1 MALVINHNLGAER
14 TLNLLEKNQTAL
26 GKDLKAA
33 ASGAKINDASDGAS
47 EYAISR
53 RLEIEER
60 GLGQDI
66 QNVKTGGDLL
76 AVAEGG
82 IREVVENLRDM
93 KQLAI
98 NAANDTNTDADRAT
112 IEKEFSHRQ
121 ETIKEIAATTNYNGK
136 LLLDG
141 TYYGPHE
148 ARKLIEKYNTTT
160 KTIQVGPPSIQYVPG
175 ANGTTTI
182 IQNNSLAGIT
192 SNFTN
197 YDANTKKLSNL
208 QCQDKAKTV
217 CPGFGGNESSW
228 TDYLGQTHYSYSNTK
243 VTIDFSGA
251 TVAATGAT
259 PTVPTD
265 WDKQGFALLCD
276 GCGQYINIKFDANL
290 TPANS
295 YSDPA
300 KGYNR
305 GNEVDYYI
313 GISGVTNTQDLAKA
327 LFDGIAAANQFSPPS
342 NSYQINTNHTLNINY
357 DSTTSSYYISKARQA
372 IGVFDQGTI
381 ISQIINYPGKPGTEI
396 ITGPT
401 TKTVESIVSS
411 YFEEITEYIPGHPL
425 VIHDTTHASNAIHV
439 FIDSMHPRAIT
450 GKVPKRD
457 ENWEI
462 IPERD
467 KVTGEILKD
476 GDGNPIPKEYIDP
489 DPTLED
495 AHVRTRREALEAIDI
510 LDMAMN
516 YALDQITDIG
526 AYRMRLEQDEDKI
539 TVQQESATASKS
551 TIQDADMAAT
561 MTNLTKHNVLTQAA
575 QMMLAQANQDASRV
589 LSLLQ

>member
-47 EYAISR
+47 EYSISR

-136 LLLDG
+136 LLLAGDYRPPHIATRSEGGGKDYTKLSIAPAFSAKAG
-141 TYYGPHE
+141 TTVNTNAKASNYVKEKGDSHGPLEYKNAPSVTSHLADYEAPTVTQYGWSANVNLDFSPL
-148 ARKLIEKYNTTT
+148 AGQLTVKDMDYFPFTILCQGCPQFIEVTFDSNLPNSQSNFKQNNDPKYAMLASY
-160 KTIQVGPPSIQYVPG
+160 K
-175 ANGTTTI
+175 NGTFTI
-182 IQNNSLAGIT
+182 G
-192 SNFTN
+192 
-197 YDANTKKLSNL
+197 TK
-208 QCQDKAKTV
+208 DI
-217 CPGFGGNESSW
+217 SSIA
-228 TDYLGQTHYSYSNTK
+228 DIPQA
-243 VTIDFSGA
+243 I
-251 TVAATGAT
+251 
-259 PTVPTD
+259 
-265 WDKQGFALLCD
+265 
-276 GCGQYINIKFDANL
+276 
-290 TPANS
+290 
-295 YSDPA
+295 
-300 KGYNR
+300 
-305 GNEVDYYI
+305 
-313 GISGVTNTQDLAKA
+313 
-327 LFDGIAAANQFSPPS
+327 FDGIATARGASNTSPVLIAS
-342 NSYQINTNHTLNINY
+342 AHSLSVEKNGNSYTITKSGNPMEIYYGSMNHPNPQPEREY
-357 DSTTSSYYISKARQA
+357 EEY
-372 IGVFDQGTI
+372 V
-381 ISQIINYPGKPGTEI
+381 PGN
-396 ITGPT
+396 
-401 TKTVESIVSS
+401 
-411 YFEEITEYIPGHPL
+411 PL
-425 VIHDTTHASNAIHV
+425 VIHDTTHASNAINV
-439 FIDSMHPRAIT
+439 YIDSMHPRAIT
-450 GKVPKRD
+450 GKVPMR
-457 ENWEI
+457 NPNTWEI
-462 IPERD
+462 IAQRD
-467 KVTGEILKD
+467 LKTGEILKD
-476 GDGNPIPKEYIDP
+476 NDGNPIPARYKDP
-489 DPTLED
+489 NPTLED

-539 TVQQESATASKS
+539 TVQQESATGSKS

-561 MTNLTKHNVLTQAA
+561 MTNYTKHNVLTQAA
-575 QMMLAQANQDASRV
+575 QLMLAQSNQDASRV

>member
-47 EYAISR
+47 EYSISR

-136 LLLDG
+136 LLLAGDYYKGKTVEVINGHLENINIAVGFTEGAG
-141 TYYGPHE
+141 TRQKGKIGAGNAYKYVV
-148 ARKLIEKYNTTT
+148 EKKSGSLVKKDSTPKPITDE
-160 KTIQVGPPSIQYVPG
+160 KKGGDKG
-175 ANGTTTI
+175 APVT
-182 IQNNSLAGIT
+182 QFADS
-192 SNFTN
+192 N
-197 YDANTKKLSNL
+197 YDGYTNVKLDFSNL
-208 QCQDKAKTV
+208 PKGLSVHDMNYLPFTVLCGGCDQYIEFDFDDSIKTADSKFEITDQSTIPENIKLTVGTAGLKSITDIPKAIFEAVSLKSTKD
-217 CPGFGGNESSW
+217 GGNNKNNQNKAYVDFYSHEFSIEEKNGEYYFSK
-228 TDYLGQTHYSYSNTK
+228 HYGVSLDIYNGS
-243 VTIDFSGA
+243 V
-251 TVAATGAT
+251 
-259 PTVPTD
+259 
-265 WDKQGFALLCD
+265 
-276 GCGQYINIKFDANL
+276 
-290 TPANS
+290 
-295 YSDPA
+295 
-300 KGYNR
+300 NR
-305 GNEVDYYI
+305 GNP
-313 GISGVTNTQDLAKA
+313 L
-327 LFDGIAAANQFSPPS
+327 PS
-342 NSYQINTNHTLNINY
+342 KEY
-357 DSTTSSYYISKARQA
+357 R
-372 IGVFDQGTI
+372 
-381 ISQIINYPGKPGTEI
+381 PGN
-396 ITGPT
+396 
-401 TKTVESIVSS
+401 
-411 YFEEITEYIPGHPL
+411 PL

-539 TVQQESATASKS
+539 TVQQESATGSKS

-575 QMMLAQANQDASRV
+575 QLMLAQSNQDASRV